1 MFVPIQKKTIRDIDV
16 SGKRVFVRCDFN
28 VPLDSDGN
36 ITDDRRIRESLPTIQ
51 YLLDHGA
58 SLILASHLGRPKSKD
73 DRFSLRPVAD
83 RLTELLQTKVVLA
96 PDCVGNEVESLANA
110 LKPGDV
116 LLLENVRFHPG
127 ETQNDPELSAQ
138 FSKLAD
144 IFVNDAF
151 GSSHRAH
158 SSTEGIAHFI
168 EGVAGFLIEK
178 EISFLSSALEN
189 PQRPFVAVLGGAKVA
204 DKIPVIKNLLPKVDK
219 LLIGGG
225 MAFTFIKAMGYS
237 IGKSLLDSDS
247 LDFAAGVMNENNAKV
262 VLPSDVV
269 VADELLSGQ
278 VTEVVSW
285 NLIPIGKMGGD
296 IGPDSSDHF
305 SKAILSAGTVIWNG
319 PMGVFEIP
327 EFSHGTRAIADALAT
342 SKATTI
348 VGGGDTAAAVEKF
361 GLAEKMTHV
370 STGGGAS
377 LEFLE
382 GKELPGIAVLQDR

>member
-83 RLTELLQTKVVLA
+83 RLTKLLQTKVVLA
-96 PDCVGNEVESLANA
+96 PDCVGDEVESLANA

-327 EFSHGTRAIADALAT
+327 EFSHGTRAIAEALAT

-361 GLAEKMTHV
+361 GLAEKMSHV

-382 GKELPGIAVLQDR
+382 GKELPGIAVLQER